1 MTSEL
6 GTSPV
11 SVDRKE
17 VQGKMVSMRY
27 IALLL
32 VCLVSGC
39 VCQPETA
46 KPETTFEQQTLAIEI
61 GMTADQVVSILGP
74 ADSTETAEDGGEVWS
89 WRRRAIGSNIH
100 DARLSFSK
108 FRNAEVTFFKGS
120 VASVHYEYRLV
131 H

>member
-1 MTSEL
+1 
-6 GTSPV
+6 
-11 SVDRKE
+11 
-17 VQGKMVSMRY
+17 MVSMRY